1 MSSINRVVSV
11 QGTAS
16 IKVYSDEK
24 DATTEPPVGG
34 RRVSP
39 NVKHDVLKKLRTPM
53 KPYFYSKPKATL
65 ATLDFVPLCD
75 LAHGDKTITE
85 FHQHDVDWLRL
96 DMVSADPVWCNWSRY
111 QATVVNMEPGNGNN
125 RVSHIQYM
133 PLIKESPTDW
143 TTLHTVLQRFVTD
156 TERQPVIV
164 TFDYPLYVKAVEI
177 ALSLDLPI
185 LVRIGGMHMMKSF
198 LGSIGC
204 LMKGS
209 GLEAMISIAYPGE
222 GTVEHIL
229 KGSAY
234 YKSLKSHFLI
244 IKALLTGS
252 GEDCDTVSL
261 EEMRKRGR
269 TSALWV
275 MYIEMVMIVF
285 AFIRAERTSNFELH
299 LQAT

>member
-1 MSSINRVVSV
+1 M
-11 QGTAS
+11 
-16 IKVYSDEK
+16 
-24 DATTEPPVGG
+24 
-34 RRVSP
+34 
-39 NVKHDVLKKLRTPM
+39 
-53 KPYFYSKPKATL
+53 
-65 ATLDFVPLCD
+65 
-75 LAHGDKTITE
+75 E
-85 FHQHDVDWLRL
+85 FHQLDVDWLRL
-96 DMVSADPVWCNWSRY
+96 DMDSADPVWCNWSGY

-125 RVSHIQYM
+125 RVSYIQYM
-133 PLIKESPTDW
+133 PLINESSTDW
-143 TTLHTVLQRFVTD
+143 TTLHTVLRFVTD
-156 TERQPVIV
+156 TERQPVIL
-164 TFDYPLYVKAVEI
+164 TFDYPLYIKAVEI
-177 ALSLDLPI
+177 ALFLDLPI

-252 GEDCDTVSL
+252 REHCDTVSL

-299 LQAT
+299 LQVARSMLPYFVSAWHHQYAKVTRLYLQLFDTWQELYPDLVKKFFDEGFHTIRYASRN